1 VQAALFCLRC
11 LSEAPSRGGLCLRCY
26 RAALHS
32 RSRFNG
38 HRDAILARDGRCCRS
53 CGARENGRRLHVHH
67 CTPGLH
73 DPSRL
78 ITLCAACHARVHKLA
93 SLRTWLPEALVKL
106 WAEQHPLVP
115 LQLQLPFESREVQ

>member
-1 VQAALFCLRC
+1 VRAALFCLRC
-11 LSEAPSRGGLCLRCY
+11 LSEPPSRGGLCLPCY
-26 RAALHS
+26 RASLHS

-38 HRDAILARDGRCCRS
+38 HRDAVLDRDGRACRCCEAS
-53 CGARENGRRLHVHH
+53 PAGSRLRVHH

-78 ITLCAACHARVHKLA
+78 VTLCAACHARVHRLG
-93 SLRTWLPEALVKL
+93 SLRIWLPDALLKL

-115 LQLQLPFESREVQ
+115 LQLQLPFEGREVR